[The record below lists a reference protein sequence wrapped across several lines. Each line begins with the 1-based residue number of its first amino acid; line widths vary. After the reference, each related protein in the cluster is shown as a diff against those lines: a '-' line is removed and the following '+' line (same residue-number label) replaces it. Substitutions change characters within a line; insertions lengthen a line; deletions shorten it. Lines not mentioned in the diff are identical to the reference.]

1 MKIQHEG
8 IESIQKVVRH
18 NSAEQKVELKENYYF
33 SSSGTQTQY
42 FDSEEEICNHLDEIT
57 YCDGR

>member
-8 IESIQKVVRH
+8 IESIQKVVRYYGI
-18 NSAEQKVELKENYYF
+18 EYKVELKENHYF

-42 FDSEEEICNHLDEIT
+42 FDSEKEICNHLDEIVF
-57 YCDGR
+57 CDGR